1 MLTAWDGYTRV
12 DYLPDPGRV
21 RVTLLTVEPV
31 VHRRVR
37 PGLAC
42 AFVADDAT
50 GPPAFVEVDVGWGKT
65 DELLLGKSIMSV
77 ITGLAGGGTRH
88 VRLGLDEV
96 AGLADRWAPYRSQVL
111 GTAAESGSL
120 ASGLWTSFRALGFT
134 RALRTL
140 STNPDPAFR
149 DGNDLA
155 FDWQPILLPVP
166 LAQDAGVKPM
176 ARWVAYRQQTTSGE
190 VETGVV
196 IQATAVPGHVG
207 RLLTGLDDRDDTWV
221 QLEPD
226 PDDSTLVVADLPVDP
241 GTTEP
246 ALRFR
251 SEGRWQSRSSQS
263 C

>member
-12 DYLPDPGRV
+12 DHLPDPGRV

-50 GPPAFVEVDVGWGKT
+50 GPPAFVELDVGWGET
-65 DELLLGKSIMSV
+65 EELLLGRSLLEV
-77 ITGLAGGGTRH
+77 ITSLVGPQTRY

-96 AGLADRWAPYRSQVL
+96 ASLADRWAPYRSQVL
-111 GTAAESGSL
+111 GTPAESGSL
-120 ASGLWTSFRALGFT
+120 AGGLWTSFLAIGVT

-140 STNPDPAFR
+140 SSTPEPAFR
-149 DGNDLA
+149 DGDDLV
-155 FDWQPILLPVP
+155 FEWQSIPLPVP
-166 LAQDAGVKPM
+166 LAQDAGVEPV
-176 ARWVAYRQQTTSGE
+176 ARWVAYQQQNISG
-190 VETGVV
+190 VMETGVV
-196 IQATAVPGHVG
+196 IQATALPGRSG
-207 RLLTGLDDRDDTWV
+207 RLLTGLDDRAGTWV
-221 QLEPD
+221 ELEPD
-226 PDDSTLVVADLPVDP
+226 PDDPTLLFADLPVDP
-241 GTTEP
+241 GSGEP

-251 SEGRWQSRSSQS
+251 SGELWPSRSHQT